1 MGKSKHST
9 VVTEN
14 GAVYQLSNPQGKRI
28 LSRVVGV
35 ILALEGVTLALASPV
50 AGVALIAIGLALV
63 LWLPK
68 RIQPK
73 KTFLRFDGKPCAG
86 CHTFGSWN
94 AKVHDGQAQLERF
107 EKAAHQPMA
116 ILSYNSQTGFAEVQ
130 GSGSGSYM
138 TSLDECTC
146 PDFDKRGRPCKH
158 IYFLAIQMGY
168 TSDDFYNS

>member
-1 MGKSKHST
+1 MGKKNTT
-9 VVTEN
+9 VVEN
-14 GAVYQLSNPQGKRI
+14 GAVYQLTNPGFQRGLCRF
-28 LSRVVGV
+28 LGV
-35 ILALEGVTLALASPV
+35 ILAGQGILLFALSAV
-50 AGVALIAIGLALV
+50 LGAVVLVIGSALV
-63 LWLPK
+63 VWVPK

-73 KTFLRFDGKPCAG
+73 KKFLRFDAKPCAG

-94 AKVHDGQAQLERF
+94 AKVHAGQAQVDRF
-107 EKAAHQPMA
+107 EKASHQPMD
-116 ILSYNSQTGFAEVQ
+116 ILSYNAGTGFAEIQ
-130 GSGSGSYM
+130 GSGSDSYL